1 MIPARRRGLCAVLA
15 LLGSGA
21 PWSGARAQADWRRNA
36 VPVVTLQAWAD
47 GLWRHHALPRALAFE
62 AAAQALQNRLQA
74 RADAGVDAA
83 AAAGAAAADP
93 ARQAW
98 RQALRAWA
106 ALGAVAL
113 GPLAARRSARRID
126 FAPTR
131 PALVLRALQRVAAG
145 GAVPADEIGGPA
157 KGLGALEWLLW
168 SPEAPQTPAARRYA
182 VFAAADITAEAQ
194 ALVQAFEQG
203 LPPAPDDGAAAA
215 AEALNQWIGGLEAL
229 RLAGFEKLL
238 AELRQRGPA
247 ALSRALSGAAAL
259 ERQARWHSLQ
269 ALAVFAPGAVPGV
282 GLVPLET
289 LLRGRGLNPLADRL
303 VQAGAAAGAAVDA
316 AGADASGPAGAAAL
330 QRAARALATLKH
342 LAEADLAPA
351 LDVAVG
357 FSDAD
362 GD

>member
-1 MIPARRRGLCAVLA
+1 MTPARRRGLCAVLA

-21 PWSGARAQADWRRNA
+21 PWSGVRAQADWRRNA
-36 VPVVTLQAWAD
+36 VPVVTLQAWVD

-62 AAAQALQNRLQA
+62 AAARALQARLQA

-83 AAAGAAAADP
+83 GAAGADP

-98 RQALRAWA
+98 RQALRTWA

-182 VFAAADITAEAQ
+182 VFAAADIAAEAQ
-194 ALVQAFEQG
+194 ALVHAFGQG
-203 LPPAPDDGAAAA
+203 LPPAPDDRAAAA

-229 RLAGFEKLL
+229 RLAGFEKPL
-238 AELRQRGPA
+238 ADLRQRGPA
-247 ALSRALSGAAAL
+247 ALPRALSGAAAL

-269 ALAVFAPGAVPGV
+269 ALAVFAPGAVPGA

-289 LLRGRGLNPLADRL
+289 LLRGRGLNLLADRL
-303 VQAGAAAGAAVDA
+303 VQAGAAAGAAVGA
-316 AGADASGPAGAAAL
+316 AGAPAGTGPAPL
-330 QRAARALATLKH
+330 QRAARALAALKH

>member
-21 PWSGARAQADWRRNA
+21 PWSCVRAQADWRRNA

-47 GLWRHHALPRALAFE
+47 GLWRHHALPRALEFE
-62 AAAQALQNRLQA
+62 AAAQALQDRLQA
-74 RADAGVDAA
+74 RAD
-83 AAAGAAAADP
+83 AAAADP

-229 RLAGFEKLL
+229 RLAGFEKPL

-247 ALSRALSGAAAL
+247 ALPRALSGAAAL

-303 VQAGAAAGAAVDA
+303 VQAGAAAGVAVEA
-316 AGADASGPAGAAAL
+316 AGGAAGVAPM
-330 QRAARALATLKH
+330 QRAARALAALKH